1 MNRTVN
7 KNTIDLLKSYDF
19 RINKNSTSFYKIVPL
34 KNKKLKIRI
43 SNHCAYNDFK
53 KEILINYI
61 YKNQKDFYR
70 IFKKIIKKYNL
81 MEVVM
86 EVAQWK

>member
-7 KNTIDLLKSYDF
+7 KEIIDLLKPYNF
-19 RINKNSTSFYKIVPL
+19 RINKNSTSFYKIVLL

-43 SNHCAYNDFK
+43 SNHYKHNDFK
-53 KEILINYI
+53 NEILINYI

-70 IFKKIIKKYNL
+70 VFKNIIKKYNL
-81 MEVVM
+81 MEV
-86 EVAQWK
+86 AQ

>member
-7 KNTIDLLKSYDF
+7 KDTIDLIKSYDF
-19 RINKNSTSFYKIVPL
+19 RINKNSTSFYKIVLL

-43 SNHCAYNDFK
+43 SNHYKHNDFK
-53 KEILINYI
+53 NEILINYI

-81 MEVVM
+81 KEVT
-86 EVAQWK
+86 Q

>member
-7 KNTIDLLKSYDF
+7 KDTIDLLKSYDF
-19 RINKNSTSFYKIVPL
+19 RSNKNVNSFYKTVTI
-34 KNKKLKIRI
+34 KNKKIKIRI
-43 SNHCAYNDFK
+43 SNHCKHNDFK
-53 KEILINYI
+53 NEILINYI

-81 MEVVM
+81 MEM
-86 EVAQWK
+86 AQWK